1 MRVTYKHALWLLA
14 ALPLLQGCDHKKVQ
28 AAQTQALAPPI
39 VDAPP
44 PKPATVSPADLPPPV
59 IGNPQPT
66 STNETAKT
74 PEPVKKPVR
83 HPKKPAATPSTDPK
97 PVQEASNSTTP
108 ASPTGNQITES
119 VPAIGQLSGGAS
131 GDVKNETEDSINAT
145 EKGLNG
151 ITRPLSST
159 EVKTAAQIREF
170 LKQAREALATGDAD
184 GARTLVSKAKVL
196 LAELN
201 Q

>member
-14 ALPLLQGCDHKKVQ
+14 ALPLLQGCEHKKVQ
-28 AAQTQALAPPI
+28 VAQTPALPPI
-39 VDAPP
+39 VDTPP

-59 IGNPQPT
+59 IGNPQPADT
-66 STNETAKT
+66 KETAKA
-74 PEPVKKPVR
+74 PEPPKKPVR
-83 HPKKPAATPSTDPK
+83 HPKKPATTPSTEAK
-97 PVQEASNSTTP
+97 PVQEAANATSP
-108 ASPTGNQITES
+108 ASPSGTQPAES

-131 GDVKNETEDSINAT
+131 GDVKNETEESINAT

-151 ITRPLSST
+151 ITRPLSSS

-170 LKQAREALATGDAD
+170 LKQAREAMATGDAD
-184 GARTLVSKAKVL
+184 GAHTLVSKAKVL